1 MTAIAEHP
9 PTHSFTA
16 AGVLDEIKDTA
27 NALAKENRGRTKQ
40 VETAEQIAAAGRA
53 LASFQKWISGCI
65 ASGSLR
71 ASSPQLLDVQRELS
85 CQFMLGSFDARF
97 FVGVPSSVEG
107 WFFDAPWLHL
117 ALRRGHPGIS
127 LVCERFRSATGSVP
141 GFALNFESVPEDIV
155 NFMANHHY
163 VDVRR
168 VVVDPRDPER
178 RAVTTTVAMTME
190 IRVITAEK
198 DFVAL
203 LDGRTPDGFQN
214 RSVFK
219 RPGR

>member
-1 MTAIAEHP
+1 MTALAEHP
-9 PTHSFTA
+9 LTHSPPP
-16 AGVLDEIKDTA
+16 AGVLDEIKDKA
-27 NALAKENRGRTKQ
+27 DVLAKENRGRAKQ
-40 VETAEQIAAAGRA
+40 AETAEQLAAAGKA
-53 LASFQKWISGCI
+53 LASFQKWIAGCI
-65 ASGSLR
+65 AAGTLR
-71 ASSPQLLDVQRELS
+71 ASSPQLLDVQPELS
-85 CQFMLGSFDARF
+85 RQFMLGSYDARF
-97 FVGVPSSVEG
+97 FVGVPASVDG

-141 GFALNFESVPEDIV
+141 GFALNFESVPEEIV

-168 VVVDPRDPER
+168 VMVDPQDPER
-178 RAVTTTVAMTME
+178 RSVTTTVAMTME
-190 IRVITAEK
+190 IRVITEEK

-214 RSVFK
+214 RSVFR